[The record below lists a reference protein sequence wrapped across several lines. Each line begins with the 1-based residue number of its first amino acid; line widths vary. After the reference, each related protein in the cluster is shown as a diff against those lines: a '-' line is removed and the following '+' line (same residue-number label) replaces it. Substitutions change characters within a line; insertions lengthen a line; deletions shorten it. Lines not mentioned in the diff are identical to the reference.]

1 MANIKISELNSI
13 VEKDY
18 TDVLPI
24 VDTSANETKKISIEK
39 LIDNNV
45 ELLDVIDIAPSECS
59 IGDKYY
65 NTEDNL
71 IYTAVDTDTWS
82 STGEQPKSGV
92 FYIVFSKQ
100 SNYVYDGTTLVSVGG
115 GSGDLIMVNE
125 EPTED
130 TKLQIESNDLDPQG
144 TYITNTESQSTTLG
158 YSAAYTNARNT
169 YSTNETFTGKYWI
182 DGKPIYRKAIE
193 ITDTNA
199 SASNWKEYTYTT
211 LGLPSTIE
219 LCMFPEAYTQ
229 ITQANKLYTES
240 FYSNGS
246 RVQTAPADSKVNV
259 LGNGATYSKY
269 IIIAEYTKTT
279 D

>member
-100 SNYVYDGTTLVSVGG
+100 SNYVYDGTTLQYVGFMPVSD
-115 GSGDLIMVNE
+115 SL
-125 EPTED
+125 
-130 TKLQIESNDLDPQG
+130 
-144 TYITNTESQSTTLG
+144 
-158 YSAAYTNARNT
+158 
-169 YSTNETFTGKYWI
+169 
-182 DGKPIYRKAIE
+182 
-193 ITDTNA
+193 
-199 SASNWKEYTYTT
+199 
-211 LGLPSTIE
+211 
-219 LCMFPEAYTQ
+219 
-229 ITQANKLYTES
+229 ANLTS
-240 FYSNGS
+240 
-246 RVQTAPADSKVNV
+246 VIVKVP
-259 LGNGATYSKY
+259 
-269 IIIAEYTKTT
+269 
-279 D
+279 

>member
-130 TKLQIESNDLDPQG
+130 TKLYIEDEDLEPQG
-144 TYITNTESQSTTLG
+144 LEIANEYNTADNMAYSCDYVNNLIHISEKGRVYTNQFTNFTFGSETFAHKDITFTKEYTNPPLVLAQLVSTTGRTLYGNIPAYVRSITNTSADLVITYNTNNTT
-158 YSAAYTNARNT
+158 T
-169 YSTNETFTGKYWI
+169 WV
-182 DGKPIYRKAIE
+182 D
-193 ITDTNA
+193 
-199 SASNWKEYTYTT
+199 
-211 LGLPSTIE
+211 
-219 LCMFPEAYTQ
+219 
-229 ITQANKLYTES
+229 
-240 FYSNGS
+240 
-246 RVQTAPADSKVNV
+246 
-259 LGNGATYSKY
+259 Y
-269 IIIAEYTKTT
+269 IVISM